1 MHKLRACQK
10 PTSVPWDPLPYQK
23 TVVKYLLQHAN
34 AGILLDP
41 GGRKT
46 SCTLAALKI
55 LLGKGMLHKV
65 LIIAPVRACYS
76 VWPSEVEKWAD
87 FNSLTYEILHG
98 PKKDE
103 ALRRDAQLYFINPD
117 GLDWLLKTVKTK
129 YEVKA
134 RNKFTGEINEHSKR
148 TKIEVDIKAF
158 KALGFDALV
167 IDEVH
172 QFKHQ
177 SSQRFKALSPV
188 LDTFQYRWGLTGS
201 PTANGLMDLF
211 GQCYVLDLG
220 RTLGPYITHYRAK
233 YFVPDAKGIV
243 WKLGK
248 DMAPLIYERIAPL
261 MLRLDPT
268 QYLDLP
274 ELVPVDVFVEL
285 PKEARRVYD
294 ELEHDLISGIENQVI
309 VASNAGSAAI
319 KCRQVASGGVFHTAP
334 LIAGQPKGKREWTNL
349 HEEKTKTLLEL
360 VEELQGSPLLV
371 AYDFEHDLDRL
382 RRTFNKKDYPGA
394 VFACDV
400 PMSKFKAMERAWN
413 DGEIQLLFG
422 HPQSLSMSIN
432 LQESGNHVAWYT
444 LIHDYMLYDQF
455 NRRVLRSGN
464 KHKRVFVHH
473 IIARNTVDDLI
484 ILPNLKRKET
494 GQRAF
499 FTALQ
504 ELAGLRR

>member
-1 MHKLRACQK
+1 MDL
-10 PTSVPWDPLPYQK
+10 
-23 TVVKYLLQHAN
+23 
-34 AGILLDP
+34 
-41 GGRKT
+41 
-46 SCTLAALKI
+46 
-55 LLGKGMLHKV
+55 
-65 LIIAPVRACYS
+65 
-76 VWPSEVEKWAD
+76 
-87 FNSLTYEILHG
+87 
-98 PKKDE
+98 
-103 ALRRDAQLYFINPD
+103 
-117 GLDWLLKTVKTK
+117 
-129 YEVKA
+129 
-134 RNKFTGEINEHSKR
+134 
-148 TKIEVDIKAF
+148 KAF

-188 LDTFQYRWGLTGS
+188 LDTFRYRWGLTGS

-233 YFVPDAKGIV
+233 YFIPDAKGIT
-243 WKLGK
+243 WKLGAG
-248 DMAPLIYERIAPL
+248 MAPLIYGRIEPL
-261 MLRLDPT
+261 MLRLDPS

-274 ELVPVDVFVEL
+274 ELVPVDVKIDL
-285 PKEARRVYD
+285 PETARRVYD
-294 ELEHDLISGIENQVI
+294 ELEHDLITGIENHVI

-319 KCRQVASGGVFHTAP
+319 KLRQVASGGIFHTAP
-334 LIAGQPKGKREWTNL
+334 LIVGQPKAKRDFTNL
-349 HEEKTKTLLEL
+349 HEEKTRALLEL
-360 VEELQGSPLLV
+360 VDELQGSPLLV

-382 RRTFNKKDYPGA
+382 RKAFNKKDYPGA

-400 PMSKFKAMERAWN
+400 SMKNFKAMERAWN
-413 DGEIQLLFG
+413 DGEIQVLFG
-422 HPQSLSMSIN
+422 HPASLSMSIN

-473 IIARNTVDDLI
+473 LIARNTVDDLVV
-484 ILPNLKRKET
+484 LPNLKRKET

-499 FTALQ
+499 FEALQ
-504 ELAGLRR
+504 NLAAQRR